1 MKFMSAQLQV
11 FHKHGDSI
19 VGLTALS
26 HQTRDFVD
34 GMNHGRVVASTKESS
49 NGRIGQ
55 IGEFAENIHGFLA
68 RHHEWSLATLSS
80 ERIDPEAQDP
90 SNFGQ

>member
-34 GMNHGRVVASTKESS
+34 GMNHGRVVASTKSRAMA
-49 NGRIGQ
+49 G
-55 IGEFAENIHGFLA
+55 
-68 RHHEWSLATLSS
+68 
-80 ERIDPEAQDP
+80 
-90 SNFGQ
+90 